1 MTRLIAIGLSAVLA
15 LPSLTMAPAAR
26 AATPSV
32 DDAFGKT
39 IVSTY
44 PDGRKGELWLQRDGR
59 YTAKGRKGDPSSGHW
74 KIKGAKLC
82 LNQSRPIPVP
92 FSYCTPIPHSM
103 HASWT
108 AKAVTGE
115 RIRVSL
121 AGR

>member
-1 MTRLIAIGLSAVLA
+1 MTRVITIGLSAAIALA
-15 LPSLTMAPAAR
+15 PLIMAPLAM
-26 AATPSV
+26 AATQSV
-32 DDAFGKT
+32 DEAFGKT

-44 PDGRKGELWLQRDGR
+44 PDGRKGELWLQRDGA

-82 LNQSRPIPVP
+82 LSQSKPIPVP

-103 HASWT
+103 HSSWT

-115 RIRVSL
+115 HIRVSL
-121 AGR
+121 APR